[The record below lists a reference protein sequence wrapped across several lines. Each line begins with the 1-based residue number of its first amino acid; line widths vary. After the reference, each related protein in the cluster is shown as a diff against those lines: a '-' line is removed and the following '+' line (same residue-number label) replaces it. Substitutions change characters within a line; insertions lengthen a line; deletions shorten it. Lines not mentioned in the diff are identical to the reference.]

1 MTDAPL
7 EGIVDTLAGMPQDG
21 LIRHI
26 GSPTTVPSNSAM
38 RELH

>member
-7 EGIVDTLAGMPQDG
+7 EDIVDTLAGMRQDG
-21 LIRHI
+21 LIRNI

-38 RELH
+38 RDR